1 MFLLEKEKIL
11 QYPFKMINNTDLWEA
26 IVDIAR
32 MKNII
37 KLGRALTHAAMLV
50 YILGV
55 LFALVI
61 GSPFD
66 VYKFVLGYAIVFTSV
81 LATGY
86 TNNYYDVSIDKHAT
100 QTAFSGGSSI
110 LVQHPEYRTTIRTII
125 VFLYCLSILLGLV
138 FTVVFSYSWTFFAF
152 VIVAN
157 FVGWSYT
164 APPLKL
170 VYRGFGELV
179 TMLGASFFLA
189 GAGYFVVKGTIDGLF
204 VLFSLPLLLFGFAV
218 SLYLEIPDRNADREG
233 HKMTLVVLKGER
245 FSFIIGMISLGLATL
260 CYMVFSLFHVFEG
273 APNFIVIAIFSL
285 IPFGI
290 GVWSLR
296 KYLNDPATM
305 MTVVFRATACIF
317 LMWIFLDAYFAYLL
331 LA

>member
-1 MFLLEKEKIL
+1 MD
-11 QYPFKMINNTDLWEA
+11 INKFIN
-26 IVDIAR
+26 IV
-32 MKNII
+32 
-37 KLGRALTHAAMLV
+37 KLGRALAHAAMLV

-61 GSPFD
+61 GSTFD

-86 TNNYYDVSIDKHAT
+86 TNNYFDVSIDKFAT

-110 LVQHPEYRTTIRTII
+110 LVQHPELQTTIRNII
-125 VFLYCLSILLGLV
+125 VFLYCMSILLGLT
-138 FTVVFSYSWTFFAF
+138 FTLVFSYSWTFFVF
-152 VIVAN
+152 VIIAN

-164 APPLKL
+164 APPLRL

-179 TMLGASFFLA
+179 TMLGASFLLA
-189 GAGYFVVKGTIDGLF
+189 GAGYFVAKGTIDGTF
-204 VLFSLPLLLFGFAV
+204 ALFSLPLLLFGFAV
-218 SLYLEIPDRNADREG
+218 SLYLEIPDRNVDRKG

-245 FSFIIGMISLGLATL
+245 FGFIIGGVSLGLATL
-260 CYMVFSLFHVFEG
+260 CYLLFSMFRVFEG
-273 APNFIVIAIFSL
+273 ALNFSAIAVFSS
-285 IPFGI
+285 IPFVI

-296 KYLNDPATM
+296 KYLIDPSTM

-317 LMWIFLDAYFAYLL
+317 LMWIFLDVYFVYVLL
-331 LA
+331 T

>member
-1 MFLLEKEKIL
+1 MDFHKL
-11 QYPFKMINNTDLWEA
+11 T
-26 IVDIAR
+26 
-32 MKNII
+32 NIM
-37 KLGRALTHAAMLV
+37 KLGRTLAHAAMLV

-86 TNNYYDVSIDKHAT
+86 TNNYYDVSIDKFAT

-110 LVQHPEYRTTIRTII
+110 LVQHPELRTTIRNVF
-125 VFLYCLSILLGLV
+125 VFLYCLSILLGLA
-138 FTVVFSYSWTFFAF
+138 FTLVFSYSWTFFAF

-170 VYRGFGELV
+170 VYRGFGEIV
-179 TMLGASFFLA
+179 TMFGASYLLA
-189 GAGYFVVKGTIDGLF
+189 GAGYFVVKGTIDGSF

-218 SLYLEIPDRNADREG
+218 SFYLEIPDRNVDREG
-233 HKMTLVVLKGER
+233 HKITLVVLKGER
-245 FSFIIGMISLGLATL
+245 FCFIIGAVFLGLATL
-260 CYMVFSLFHVFEG
+260 CYVVFSMFHVFEG
-273 APNFIVIAIFSL
+273 GANFLAIAVFSL

-296 KYLNDPATM
+296 KYLIDPVTM
-305 MTVVFRATACIF
+305 MTGVFRATACIF
-317 LMWIFLDAYFAYLL
+317 LMWIFLDVYFVYVILT
-331 LA
+331 